1 MTPEKGIEQAE
12 VMRRWYEQKTLPESE
27 RDILEVKHL
36 PREEWIP
43 EDAPTWNFFL
53 SKYRLLK
60 RPQKKTVTVYLVRA
74 GNILIPS
81 LTRPIEY
88 KLLGQADITYE
99 ETDDDTK

>member
-1 MTPEKGIEQAE
+1 MTPEQGIEQAE
-12 VMRRWYEQKTLPESE
+12 VMRRWYEQKTLPVSE

-60 RPQKKTVTVYLVRA
+60 RPREKTVTVYLVRA
-74 GNILIPS
+74 GNIVASCLNPGPNH
-81 LTRPIEY
+81 R
-88 KLLGQADITYE
+88 LLGQADITYE
-99 ETDDDTK
+99 ETDDDAR